1 MGVIIMY
8 SVYRILDG
16 ESLDS
21 IANKF
26 NTTIEEL
33 EDMNGLDIEEMSRAS
48 EIIVP
53 ETSKKYFEYYKV
65 QKGDSMYGIA
75 RRYNINPELLASL
88 NGLNYSDYIYPDQ
101 LIMIPKSNY
110 SYYITKEGDTLD
122 STANVL
128 GVSRDKLLNENK
140 IVYLLE
146 GQLLVKE
153 AR

>member
-1 MGVIIMY
+1 M
-8 SVYRILDG
+8 DD
-16 ESLDS
+16 ESLES
-21 IANKF
+21 IAEKF
-26 NTTIEEL
+26 ETTIKEL
-33 EDMNGLDIEEMSRAS
+33 EKMNGLDQKVLRAAS

-53 ETSKKYFEYYKV
+53 ETSKKYFEYYRV
-65 QKGDSMYGIA
+65 QKGDSIYGIA

-101 LIMIPKSNY
+101 LIMIPKANY

-122 STANVL
+122 SVANVL
-128 GVSRDKLLNENK
+128 GVSRDKLLGEND
-140 IVYLLE
+140 IIYLLE